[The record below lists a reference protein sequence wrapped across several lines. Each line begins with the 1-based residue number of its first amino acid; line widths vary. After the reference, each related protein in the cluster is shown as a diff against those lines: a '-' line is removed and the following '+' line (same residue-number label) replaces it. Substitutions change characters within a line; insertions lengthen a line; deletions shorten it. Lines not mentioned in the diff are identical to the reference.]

1 MKKKTYSKPVM
12 YVYESKP
19 VSLLQGSIIIY
30 DEEADEYE
38 VY

>member
-1 MKKKTYSKPVM
+1 MKKKIYSKPVM

-19 VSLLQGSIIIY
+19 MSLVQGSIIIY
-30 DEEADEYE
+30 DEEADESE

>member
-12 YVYESKP
+12 HVYESKP
-19 VSLLQGSIIIY
+19 VSLLQSSIIIY
-30 DEEADEYE
+30 DEEADESE

>member
-1 MKKKTYSKPVM
+1 MKKKTNSKPGM

-19 VSLLQGSIIIY
+19 VSLLQSSIIIY
-30 DEEADEYE
+30 DEEADESE